1 MNETTDYGANEML
14 SVCVSHGYTGAYIE
28 VLGGGALGVT
38 IPLTA
43 TYYGLLTSDHGLGVY
58 EQEHFEF
65 TGEPLQTYWFAV
77 NDEYELETPLAEQTA
92 QALKWLT
99 ATATAKGWN

>member
-1 MNETTDYGANEML
+1 MTDYGAYEML
-14 SVCVSHGYTGAYIE
+14 GVCVSLGYTGAYIE
-28 VLGGGALGVT
+28 TLGGGALGVT

-65 TGEPLQTYWFAV
+65 TGEPLDTYWFEL
-77 NDEYELETPLAEQTA
+77 NDEYELVTPLWEQTSKA
-92 QALKWLT
+92 VKWLT
-99 ATATAKGWN
+99 ALATSKGWN